1 MFTFELADC
10 VELKVIC
17 VSVPSLAS
25 VTASSANFAVEIY
38 GHWIIPT
45 VMAKLEKMILANAQK
60 IGLKLEWNSNKG

>member
-25 VTASSANFAVEIY
+25 VTASSANFAVEILAS
-38 GHWIIPT
+38 
-45 VMAKLEKMILANAQK
+45 VILAVVTAASVMPPVG
-60 IGLKLEWNSNKG
+60 IVVLLMCYSFGL